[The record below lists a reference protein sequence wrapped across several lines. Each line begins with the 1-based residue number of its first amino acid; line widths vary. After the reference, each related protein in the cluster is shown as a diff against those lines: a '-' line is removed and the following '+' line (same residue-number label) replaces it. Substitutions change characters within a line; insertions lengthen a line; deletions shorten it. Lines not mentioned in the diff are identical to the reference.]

1 MAERQ
6 SAASAEIQEE
16 QRRLRYMRA
25 LVDLA
30 AQVIMQSRLDRSE
43 ARKLVEATRRQILQL
58 FPGQGET
65 YDLIYRPRFERL
77 ISEFTRANELPAGI
91 GPRR

>member
-6 SAASAEIQEE
+6 SATLDEIREE
-16 QRRLRYMRA
+16 QQRLRYMRT

-30 AQVIMQSRLDRSE
+30 AQVIMQSRLESSQ

-58 FPGQGET
+58 FPGKDET

-77 ISEFTRANELPAGI
+77 LLEYTNPPANNPPA
-91 GPRR
+91 

>member
-1 MAERQ
+1 MAERH
-6 SAASAEIQEE
+6 SATSAEIQEE
-16 QRRLRYMRA
+16 QLRLRYLRA

-43 ARKLVEATRRQILQL
+43 ARKLVEATRHQILLL
-58 FPGQGET
+58 FPGQDET

-77 ISEFTRANELPAGI
+77 LLEYTAP
-91 GPRR
+91 GPR